1 MLERFSYF
9 YLFFNL
15 ILTTMNT
22 TQSLLEGVVV
32 MLAIIAVMIWLKKIG
47 FLKKEDSLLF
57 SRIVLQLTL
66 PALIFSSLVVK
77 EFDDRFVKMA
87 LIMAVVEIGMI
98 ILAWALA
105 SLLKLKRDVKG
116 ALILVSAFGMTT
128 MLGYPIIQQVFP
140 NNSMAMEEA
149 VVTSEFGVG
158 LLLFIFGPLIAMY
171 FGQTNIQKRDIAQS
185 VKKFFVSPIFI
196 ALIAGIG
203 FSFLPL
209 NHDEAIFST
218 FIRIFKLIG
227 QANLLMVTITI
238 GLVVEFKTVKS
249 LYLFLGMAVILKL
262 GVKPLLALWLTHHP
276 DFTDMMREIVVI
288 ETALPSAILTAVFA
302 KQYNCR
308 PDLVSLAIMVTL
320 VLCVLTLPLL
330 FSLAF

>member
-1 MLERFSYF
+1 MYTAE
-9 YLFFNL
+9 
-15 ILTTMNT
+15 
-22 TQSLLEGVVV
+22 SLLEGVIV
-32 MLAIIAVMIWLKKIG
+32 MLAIIFLILWLKKIG

-57 SRIVLQLTL
+57 SRIVLQVTL

-87 LIMAVVEIGMI
+87 FIMSVVEVGMI
-98 ILAWALA
+98 FLAWALA
-105 SLLKLKRDVKG
+105 SLLKMKRDIKG

-128 MLGYPIIQQVFP
+128 MLGYPIIEQVFP
-140 NNSMAMEEA
+140 NNPQAMEEA

-171 FGQTNIQKRDIAQS
+171 YGQTSILKRDIAQS
-185 VKKFFVSPIFI
+185 VKKFFISPIFI

-203 FSFLPL
+203 SSFLPL
-209 NHDEAIFST
+209 NQDEAIFST
-218 FIRIFKLIG
+218 FLRIFKLIG

-238 GLVVEFKTVKS
+238 GLVVEFKPVKS
-249 LYLFLGMAVILKL
+249 LYLFLGVAAILKL

-276 DFTDMMREIVVI
+276 DFTLMMREIVVI
-288 ETALPSAILTAVFA
+288 ETALPSAMLAAVFA

-320 VLCVLTLPLL
+320 VLCVVSLPVL
-330 FSLAF
+330 FSLVF